1 MKFQITK
8 DQLIALSEGR
18 VIRCGD
24 LVISASAKIQQ
35 VCKSILNH
43 SWMTKNYGI
52 FIEKSVCCWQLY
64 LKEVKRRRRR

>member
-18 VIRCGD
+18 IIRCNN
-24 LVISASAKIQQ
+24 LVIGASIKMQKM
-35 VCKSILNH
+35 CKKILNH

-52 FIEKSVCCWQLY
+52 FIEKDLFNWNLY
-64 LKEVKRRRRR
+64 LKEVKRCRRR

>member
-18 VIRCGD
+18 IIRCNN
-24 LVISASAKIQQ
+24 LVIGASIKMQKM
-35 VCKSILNH
+35 CKKILNH

>member
-18 VIRCGD
+18 IIRCD
-24 LVISASAKIQQ
+24 NLVIGASIKMQKM
-35 VCKSILNH
+35 CKKILNH

-52 FIEKSVCCWQLY
+52 FIEKDLFNWNLY
-64 LKEVKRRRRR
+64 LKEVRRRRRR

>member
-18 VIRCGD
+18 VIRCD
-24 LVISASAKIQQ
+24 NLVIGASKNIQKMCNKIL
-35 VCKSILNH
+35 SH

-52 FIEKSVCCWQLY
+52 FIEKDIFNWNLY
-64 LKEVKRRRRR
+64 LQHVRKRRRR